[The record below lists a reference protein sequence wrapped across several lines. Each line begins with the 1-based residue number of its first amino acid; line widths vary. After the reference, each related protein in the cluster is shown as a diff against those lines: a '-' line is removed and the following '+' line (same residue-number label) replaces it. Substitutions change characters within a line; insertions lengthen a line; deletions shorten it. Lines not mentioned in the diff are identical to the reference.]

1 MIDEVPVVT
10 YTGGQYARETRTPMT
25 RFLKASRRMLPISAL
40 LAFGAGTLQAQGTGF
55 APGGQQIV
63 LLDFATSALGPP
75 SGIRLLD
82 GGLEVVDYL
91 GQRMLKA
98 STRSAFLLQL
108 PSVLPADFTL
118 EFDIVP
124 KMCCNPEDL
133 TFEGTATINQGDAS
147 AHVMWHRENQKI
159 VGGGGS
165 YDRPMPAA
173 LAASTPGTLTKVEV
187 RFQGQNIQM
196 YTNGRFL
203 YSLDRQFVRG
213 RFLRVFLGG
222 QNDSDQ
228 AVYLARLRIATGAP
242 AANVAAPAPAPAGQP
257 STSPPPGQ
265 PVNPQ
270 PSPPSGQPA
279 SPPPSSPTQ
288 PAVTPPPA
296 ASPPATAP
304 APTAPVVTPTSPAV
318 TQPTPG
324 GTPVIPPPAATA
336 PPPTVTSPTTAPV
349 VPSTRPGT
357 NAPVT
362 SPALTGNLLVGTGI
376 SDITGPIAEV
386 VMMGYADGKQKTA
399 GLHTR
404 LHARAFVF
412 ANQATGK
419 RVVWVSTELA
429 MLFSSVK
436 QGVIKK
442 LAAKY
447 GGLYTDENVMLSAT
461 HTHSGPGGYSHH
473 TIYNISIGGFVRQ
486 NYDAI
491 VDGITEAIDQAH
503 SRLAPGSVTM
513 MSHDVIDATM
523 VNRSKVA
530 FMLNAE
536 ALAVPPVDE
545 INRDMTLLKILSGGR
560 PTGAIA
566 FHAVHNTSMP
576 NSNRLVS
583 SDHKGY
589 AAYLMEKTFG
599 SVAPFQSYGAFV
611 AAFPNG
617 AEGDMSP
624 NLNTSAVTEFYGP
637 DPNPLVSSQII
648 GTRQFN
654 AAYGLFNGAQHTDLG
669 SEIDFR
675 HKTVLMPNTMVPSSN
690 FTNGANIKTLCV
702 GAYGMSFMAGAEDGR
717 TGAGTEGMALSSNFD
732 KALLD
737 AARVLAVGILSAF
750 MPAVAP
756 ILGPLTGVATAAA
769 GAMMAASSDQC
780 QYPKPILLPT
790 GFMHWSP
797 EILPF
802 QIIRIGPLAIAG
814 VPAEMTMQAGRR
826 LEAAI
831 RAVLLPLGVQR
842 VLLTGL
848 ANEYSGYVT
857 TPEEYV
863 SQQYEGASTLYGRLT
878 FDAYR
883 ETFQELGVAMASGQ
897 PAKIG
902 PPIPDVSAAQIL
914 WKPAIDHDEAPI
926 GESFGQFIL
935 QPAQGTIVP
944 RGTTLR
950 TIHRSGSPLNDLR
963 RNDSYVRI
971 ERLNSGTWSLVAWDG
986 IPETVLQWAR
996 DAKCPDP
1003 ANCYWSTMDVFWA
1016 VPPTATP
1023 GTYRIRVFGAWKH
1036 GVTGVITPYQ
1046 TTSNS
1051 FTVQ

>member
-1 MIDEVPVVT
+1 VGGSAEQGNASDRAQEVKAAIDIDTHPR
-10 YTGGQYARETRTPMT
+10 GHRCRETGAPMT
-25 RFLKASRRMLPISAL
+25 RVLKRCGRL
-40 LAFGAGTLQAQGTGF
+40 LAPGLLLATGVVALPAQTTGF

-63 LLDFATSALGPP
+63 LLDFAGQALGAPA
-75 SGIRLLD
+75 GIRLLD
-82 GGLEVVDYL
+82 GGLEVVEHL

-98 STRSAFLLQL
+98 SSRAMFLVQL
-108 PSVLPADFTL
+108 PSALPADFTL

-133 TFEGTATINQGDAS
+133 AFEGTPTINQGDAS
-147 AHVMWHRENQKI
+147 ANVLWHRDHLRI
-159 VGGGGS
+159 IGGGPS
-165 YDRPMPAA
+165 YDRPMPSA
-173 LAASTPGTLTKVEV
+173 LAPALPGSLTNVGV
-187 RFQGQNIQM
+187 RVQGNNIQL

-213 RFLRVFLGG
+213 RVLRVFLGG
-222 QNDSDQ
+222 QNDTDQ

-242 AANVAAPAPAPAGQP
+242 TTTVAAAPPASVPGQP
-257 STSPPPGQ
+257 STSPAPSAVQ
-265 PVNPQ
+265 PVV
-270 PSPPSGQPA
+270 A
-279 SPPPSSPTQ
+279 
-288 PAVTPPPA
+288 APPA
-296 ASPPATAP
+296 ASQPVPI
-304 APTAPVVTPTSPAV
+304 TAPVN
-318 TQPTPG
+318 
-324 GTPVIPPPAATA
+324 PPA
-336 PPPTVTSPTTAPV
+336 PPPTVTSPTATAPLD
-349 VPSTRPGT
+349 PTTRPGT

-362 SPALTGNLLVGTGI
+362 SPALNGDLLVGTGI
-376 SDITGPIAEV
+376 SDITGPIGEV
-386 VMMGYADGKQKTA
+386 VMMGYADGNQKAA

-404 LHARAFVF
+404 LHARAFIF
-412 ANQATGK
+412 ANRTTNK
-419 RVVWVSTELA
+419 RVVWVSAELA
-429 MLFSSVK
+429 MLFSAVK
-436 QGVIKK
+436 QGVLRK

-447 GGLYTDENVMLSAT
+447 GTLYTDENVMLSAT

-503 SRLAPGSVTM
+503 NRLAPGSVSM
-513 MSHDVIDATM
+513 MSHDLIEATM

-545 INRDMTLLKILSGGR
+545 INRDMTLLKIISGGK

-576 NSNRLVS
+576 NSNLLVS

-589 AAYLMEKTFG
+589 AAYLFEKAFG
-599 SVAPFQSYGAFV
+599 SVAPFQGYGAFV

-637 DPNPLVSSQII
+637 DPNPLVSAQII

-654 AAYGLFNGAQHTDLG
+654 AAFGLFNGVQQTDLG

-675 HKTVLMPNTMVPSSN
+675 HKTMLMPGTVVPSSN
-690 FTNGANIKTLCV
+690 FTNGANLKTLCV

-717 TGAGTEGMALSSNFD
+717 TGMGSEGAALASDFE

-737 AARVLAVGILSAF
+737 AARVLAVGVLSAF

-802 QIIRIGPLAIAG
+802 QIFRIGSLAIAG
-814 VPAEMTMQAGRR
+814 IPAEMTMQAGRR

-857 TPEEYV
+857 TPEEFV

-883 ETFQELGVAMASGQ
+883 EAFQALGVAMSNGQ
-897 PAKIG
+897 PASSG
-902 PPIPDVSAAQIL
+902 PPIPDVGAAQIK
-914 WKPAIDHDEAPI
+914 WAPKVNHDEAPI
-926 GESFGQFIL
+926 GESFGQFL
-935 QPAQGTIVP
+935 MEPSKLGPVA

-950 TIHRSGSPLNDLR
+950 TIYRSGAPLNDLR
-963 RNDSYVRI
+963 RNDTYVRI
-971 ERLNSGTWSLVAWDG
+971 ERDLGGGNWNLVAWDNL
-986 IPETVLQWAR
+986 PETVLQWAR
-996 DAKCPDP
+996 DSKCPDP
-1003 ANCYWSTMDVFWA
+1003 NRCYWSTMDVFWTVPQSA
-1016 VPPTATP
+1016 VP
-1023 GTYRIRVFGAWKH
+1023 GSYRIRVFGSWKH
-1036 GVTGVITPYQ
+1036 GVTGAITPYEG
-1046 TTSNS
+1046 TTSP
-1051 FTVQ
+1051 FIVR